1 MLDLVHYL
9 HILSGTIWAGG
20 AVFMAFVVEPA
31 LLKLEPQAIRTF
43 LPASGRFAGPLMG
56 VSGAILLLSAI
67 GRTWLGGGIA
77 SFADLGSPY
86 GLYAILAF
94 VLVLAVTIAGGR
106 HRARITAILGREGD
120 PRPALA
126 ANWRGQAAVTGIGIL
141 AILAVMTILGMGLY

>member
-9 HILSGTIWAGG
+9 HLLSGTIWAGG
-20 AVFMAFVVEPA
+20 AVFTAFVVEPA
-31 LLKLEPQAIRTF
+31 LLRLEPQAIRTF
-43 LPASGRFAGPLMG
+43 LPASGRFAGPLMAT
-56 VSGAILLLSAI
+56 SGIILLLSAI
-67 GRTWLGGGIA
+67 GRTWLGGGIS

-86 GLYAILAF
+86 GLYAILAL

-106 HRARITAILGREGD
+106 HRARVIAILKREGD

-126 ANWRGQAAVTGIGIL
+126 RNWRSQAAVTGVGIL